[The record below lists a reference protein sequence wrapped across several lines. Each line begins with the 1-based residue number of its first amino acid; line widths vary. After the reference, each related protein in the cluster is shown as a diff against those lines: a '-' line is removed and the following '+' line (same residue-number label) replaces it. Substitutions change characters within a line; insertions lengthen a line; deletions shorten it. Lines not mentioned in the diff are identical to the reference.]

1 MPEIIRKIL
10 RLSCFFRYEKG
21 WIQMTGSAITS
32 GIRTLLAV
40 VLCIF
45 IGGLSVGLLFSLSS
59 CTKKEP
65 DIEITQNI
73 VFVMKYSNYAWGK
86 QVKGY
91 VIDNQGSI
99 KSFDVS
105 DQVELNLDESIEYY
119 ESLRESAVV
128 GTVDMEDLKDN
139 YRLLLETTDDSF
151 TEPVSVGAD
160 MGAYVYSG
168 IIYNSDGSY
177 REILLGQ
184 FGDWET
190 VNTDK
195 NAAGILAWL
204 QEHVNL

>member
-1 MPEIIRKIL
+1 MN
-10 RLSCFFRYEKG
+10 
-21 WIQMTGSAITS
+21 GSAIAS
-32 GIRTLLAV
+32 VRRIFIAV
-40 VLCIF
+40 VLCLF
-45 IGGLSVGLLFSLSS
+45 IGGLSVGFLFSLSS

-65 DIEITQNI
+65 DIKITQNI

-86 QVKGY
+86 QIKGY
-91 VIDNQGSI
+91 VIDSQGSI

-105 DQVELNLDESIEYY
+105 EQEELSLDESIKYY
-119 ESLRESAVV
+119 ESLGESAVI

-139 YRLLLETTDDSF
+139 YRLLLETADNSF
-151 TEPVSVGAD
+151 TDPVSVGAD
-160 MGAYVYSG
+160 MGAYEYFG

-195 NAAGILAWL
+195 NAAEILKWL
-204 QEHVNL
+204 KEQVNL